1 VESDRLGF
9 DLDSTW
15 IAIRPGFDLDS
26 TWIRLGFDLDSPLV
40 RIDMLTT
47 WFRAGFDLASTWIR
61 AFFGKISSHDNTSK
75 YGRAQKYVE
84 NKLFALG
91 CSSVVLYGVGDG
103 MFAYCCLLNRIP
115 CLIIYGPNPGGA
127 VHQQVIRKHLV
138 GKMQELYTKAVPGSK
153 WFRSNTQLCCRPDDD
168 GTKAQEEAIKQ
179 KVEKSPQEK
188 AGAPVPEEPTPPAKR
203 AHVQEEEEST
213 PAKRAHVQEE
223 EQEEEEECTPAKQAR
238 VREEGP
244 TSEAEPKDSKSKGKE
259 TKTAVT
265 PAGPPQ
271 TYGPPPEPP
280 IESQPGPLAEPSRC
294 LTPKKPKCT
303 AGPSSSS
310 SSSSSS
316 SPTTKKNCP
325 VEMED
330 EAAEGKD

>member
-1 VESDRLGF
+1 
-9 DLDSTW
+9 
-15 IAIRPGFDLDS
+15 
-26 TWIRLGFDLDSPLV
+26 
-40 RIDMLTT
+40 
-47 WFRAGFDLASTWIR
+47 
-61 AFFGKISSHDNTSK
+61 
-75 YGRAQKYVE
+75 
-84 NKLFALG
+84 
-91 CSSVVLYGVGDG
+91 
-103 MFAYCCLLNRIP
+103 
-115 CLIIYGPNPGGA
+115 
-127 VHQQVIRKHLV
+127 
-138 GKMQELYTKAVPGSK
+138 LYTKAVPGSK

-223 EQEEEEECTPAKQAR
+223 GEEEEECTPAKQAR

-294 LTPKKPKCT
+294 LSPKRPKCT